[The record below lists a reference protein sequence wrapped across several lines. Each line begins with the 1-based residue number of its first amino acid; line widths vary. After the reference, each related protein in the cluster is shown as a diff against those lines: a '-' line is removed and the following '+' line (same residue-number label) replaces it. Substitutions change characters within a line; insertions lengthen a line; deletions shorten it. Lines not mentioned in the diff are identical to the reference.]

1 MLYEDV
7 DLSQSVSVEGGND
20 QSQNLV
26 RHKCE
31 LMFAMARI
39 SSMEERAKSVKQAS
53 RRTRDIRV
61 EEASQY

>member
-7 DLSQSVSVEGGND
+7 DLSACVSVEGGND
-20 QSQNLV
+20 QSQTLV

-31 LMFAMARI
+31 LVFAMARI
-39 SSMEERAKSVKQAS
+39 SSMEERAKSVEQAS
-53 RRTRDIRV
+53 GRSRDIRV